1 MKRKSKKSETMCA
14 IYYSDNRYKQMAECA
29 INSFD
34 FFHSNIVD
42 SYLISPDNFYKIPN
56 FQLTNELSHGY
67 KKFGLAL
74 GLAKLHNY
82 KKLIILGA
90 DTITCA
96 KLEEF
101 LKGRESCIATLGGYR
116 SDTLHMLLDIS
127 AEDVPRFICPKL
139 YDKKEKKFFAK
150 QQAELSVNDVGIT
163 LNADVICFNNL
174 QLLEKIISLGAF
186 IGSPLR
192 RYTARV
198 PASSFLTEFHEQS
211 VLNFA
216 FHQALIGEDK
226 RYTFDLPELETD
238 CLYNNR
244 STTTKEAD
252 FAGKPYDK
260 EYIQKFYVENDAL
273 FTEDKKQIK
282 VFHYCQGLGIY
293 TVEEFKKFVDLWTA
307 KVFNKETKS
316 FFSSHGCGEFFQR
329 KYFIK

>member
-116 SDTLHMLLDIS
+116 IDTPHMQLGIS
-127 AEDVPRFICPKL
+127 TENRPHFVVPKL
-139 YDKKEKKFFAK
+139 YDKKEKKFFSNRV
-150 QQAELSVNDVGIT
+150 AELPDLEEGIT
-163 LNADVICFNNL
+163 LNADVVCFNDL
-174 QLLEKIISLGAF
+174 KLLDDMIKFGTMFEN
-186 IGSPLR
+186 
-192 RYTARV
+192 
-198 PASSFLTEFHEQS
+198 PAKRHQAGVLANSFTLFYEQG

-216 FHQALIGEDK
+216 FHQVVIGKDK
-226 RYTFDLPELETD
+226 RYTFNLPELETD
-238 CLYNNR
+238 CFYNNR
-244 STTTKEAD
+244 STITKEAD

-260 EYIQKFYVENDAL
+260 EYIQKFYVENDSL

-282 VFHYCQGLGIY
+282 VFHYCQALGTR
-293 TVEEFKKFVDLWTA
+293 TVEEFKEFVDLWTA